1 MNAEQIMSQAQVF
14 ASAWAL
20 VGGRFDNGDMLETA
34 NEEKAELQTAIEA
47 LVQERDAAQQL
58 APALTAANKVI
69 DKLAAENKTLRD
81 AWSAEPV
88 GYISEHEKDSA
99 MDKFRYLP
107 SKMYPTPVYTR
118 SKS

>member
-1 MNAEQIMSQAQVF
+1 MIKTWTERREDKNGKPTMN
-14 ASAWAL
+14 
-20 VGGRFDNGDMLETA
+20 
-34 NEEKAELQTAIEA
+34 NEARMKAEIAELRE
-47 LVQERDAAQQL
+47 
-58 APALTAANKVI
+58 
-69 DKLAAENKTLRD
+69 ENKTLRD

>member
-1 MNAEQIMSQAQVF
+1 MIKTWTERREDKNGKPTMN
-14 ASAWAL
+14 
-20 VGGRFDNGDMLETA
+20 
-34 NEEKAELQTAIEA
+34 NEARMKAEIAELRE
-47 LVQERDAAQQL
+47 
-58 APALTAANKVI
+58 
-69 DKLAAENKTLRD
+69 ENKTLRD

-118 SKS
+118 NQS

>member
-1 MNAEQIMSQAQVF
+1 MIKP
-14 ASAWAL
+14 W
-20 VGGRFDNGDMLETA
+20 
-34 NEEKAELQTAIEA
+34 
-47 LVQERDAAQQL
+47 QERRDTHEHISGPISAKARHELMQ
-58 APALTAANKVI
+58 AEI
-69 DKLAAENKTLRD
+69 DDLRKENKTLRD

-118 SKS
+118 NQS

>member
-1 MNAEQIMSQAQVF
+1 MSITQITEREQQLTHYLAEMTK
-14 ASAWAL
+14 AL
-20 VGGRFDNGDMLETA
+20 
-34 NEEKAELQTAIEA
+34 ELMR
-47 LVQERDAAQQL
+47 QERDRL
-58 APALTAANKVI
+58 DTNLKSWLRANGPEGWI
-69 DKLAAENKTLRD
+69 DDLRIEADKLAAENKTLRD

-118 SKS
+118 NQS